1 MSTPGERSTL
11 VLRSA
16 PLYLPQKLPMEFLPA
31 WPLPVNPLFFF
42 GFLLFCGAMGGYVA
56 HRWPW
61 LPSITGFMVVGLVAG
76 PNVLGLISPEALQK
90 SRILV
95 DVALALILY
104 RLGLSLDVKR
114 FVSDRSLVFISLAE
128 STLTFAAVYLCL
140 GWFGISG
147 LAAAVIA
154 TIAISSSPAVLIHVA
169 HELGAS
175 GPVTDRSMSL
185 VALNN
190 VIAFMAFAAVLP
202 ALYGQAEAPLFVMIG
217 APLYQVLGSAALGAV
232 MGWLLHLAAR
242 KTKAAHQYQLALVI
256 GAVMMTV
263 GAALVLNLSALFAP
277 LMLGMV
283 VRSLER
289 TNLVADIEFGPSFE
303 LFFIVLFVYAGANMH
318 VSEMLHY
325 WPAALALVLARSGA
339 KWLGVTMA
347 ATAFRTP
354 LRQAA
359 TSGLLLL
366 PMAGLAIGLVNTT
379 VALFP
384 TEGVVVGSMVL
395 AAVAILETVG
405 PPIAARALRWSGDRI
420 DEHAGTESTAQDQ
433 VPAQPQPATTTSAA
447 EDSSPAIPLQTAS
460 SGEPASAQSPA
471 PAPAPAPAPSPAL
484 PT

>member
-31 WPLPVNPLFFF
+31 WPLPVNTLFFF

-433 VPAQPQPATTTSAA
+433 VPAQPQPAGTTSAA

-471 PAPAPAPAPSPAL
+471 PAPSPAL

>member
-1 MSTPGERSTL
+1 
-11 VLRSA
+11 
-16 PLYLPQKLPMEFLPA
+16 MEFLPT
-31 WPLPVNPLFFF
+31 WPFPVNTLFFF

-76 PNVLGLISPEALQK
+76 PNVLGLISPEALEK

-114 FVSDRSLVFISLAE
+114 FVNDRSLVFISLAE

-140 GWFGISG
+140 AWFGISG

-217 APLYQVLGSAALGAV
+217 APLYQVLGSAALGGV
-232 MGWLLHLAAR
+232 MGWVLHLAAR

-289 TNLVADIEFGPSFE
+289 ANLVADIEFGPSFE

-325 WPAALALVLARSGA
+325 WPAALALVFARSGA
-339 KWLGVTMA
+339 KWLGVTTA
-347 ATAFRTP
+347 ASAFRTP

-359 TSGLLLL
+359 TSGLLLM

-384 TEGVVVGSMVL
+384 AEGMVVGSMVL
-395 AAVAILETVG
+395 AAVAILETIG
-405 PPIAARALRWSGDRI
+405 PPIAARALRWSGDRL
-420 DEHAGTESTAQDQ
+420 DEHAGTERTSTETAQ
-433 VPAQPQPATTTSAA
+433 AQAQAPTATSATSA
-447 EDSSPAIPLQTAS
+447 PEGSALATALHAAS
-460 SGEPASAQSPA
+460 SGEPASAYPSA
-471 PAPAPAPAPSPAL
+471 PAHPSSTP
-484 PT
+484 